1 MTWLYTTYHL
11 LTSIFSNVNCLDG
24 SITTPPFNLYKLSSL
39 YCTIIPFYCR
49 LLHPTDTSGTHPP
62 LTVPCSAVPVLQEEL
77 DIRPKVSSLLSR
89 LVNYTNITQGA
100 REHEEAENTE
110 TSRRKAPKVRSHK
123 NYLSLLLRFKQA
135 LVSLSLPLCLCACLD
150 LSLHACALGCVG
162 ACLLQALP
170 CGLPDESWSISYLI
184 NNSDQ
189 LAISC
194 GSICATYHIQKH
206 TQKHRHWNTLLT
218 QILETTEVLS

>member
-110 TSRRKAPKVRSHK
+110 TSRRKAPKVRNHK
-123 NYLSLLLRFKQA
+123 NYLSFSSFEIQTGF
-135 LVSLSLPLCLCACLD
+135 SLSLSTP
-150 LSLHACALGCVG
+150 LSLRMFGSELACVCFGLCWCLFVTGTALW
-162 ACLLQALP
+162 APWWELINI
-170 CGLPDESWSISYLI
+170 LPD
-184 NNSDQ
+184 Q
-189 LAISC
+189 
-194 GSICATYHIQKH
+194 
-206 TQKHRHWNTLLT
+206 
-218 QILETTEVLS
+218 